1 MSFFLT
7 PWNRRNVASSSS
19 FNNNLFEAF
28 DRLVDGTLAD
38 TNGAFLVQPTATAAG
53 PQSYVTTTDEA
64 HRIDIA
70 LPGVPKDAV
79 NVSVS
84 NGTLT
89 VGYESTST
97 DNNLSVFSTSFTKTW
112 TLPDGVD
119 VDGISAAS
127 ENGVLSV
134 TIPYSSVNGLA
145 GRTIT
150 VE

>member
-7 PWNRRNVASSSS
+7 PRTNRRNVG
-19 FNNNLFEAF
+19 FNNGLVDAL
-28 DRLVDGTLAD
+28 DRLVESTFAD
-38 TNGAFLVQPTATAAG
+38 ASGGFLVQPALSSNG
-53 PQSYVTTTDEA
+53 PQSFVTTTDEA

-89 VGYESTST
+89 VGYESEGT
-97 DNNLSVFSTSFTKTW
+97 DANSSAFSTSFTKTW

-119 VDGISAAS
+119 VDGITAAS

-134 TIPYSSVNGLA
+134 TIPYANVSGLA

>member
-7 PWNRRNVASSSS
+7 PWNTRRNTGTG
-19 FNNNLFEAF
+19 FNSG
-28 DRLVDGTLAD
+28 LVDALDRIVDSTFAD
-38 TNGAFLVQPTATAAG
+38 ASGGFLVQPTVSSTG
-53 PQSYVTTTDEA
+53 PQSYVTTTENA

-84 NGTLT
+84 NGAITI
-89 VGYESTST
+89 GYESNST
-97 DNNLSVFSTSFTKTW
+97 EGTTNVFSTSFTKSW

-119 VDGISAAS
+119 VDNITASS

-134 TIPYSSVNGLA
+134 TIPYASASALS

>member
-7 PWNRRNVASSSS
+7 PWNTRRNTNTG
-19 FNNNLFEAF
+19 FNGGLVDAL
-28 DRLVDGTLAD
+28 DRLVDSTFAD
-38 TNGAFLVQPTATAAG
+38 AANGGFLVQPTVSSTG
-53 PQSYVTTTDEA
+53 PQSYVTTTDAA

-70 LPGVPKDAV
+70 LPGVPKSAV

-84 NGTLT
+84 SGALT
-89 VGYESTST
+89 VGYEATA
-97 DNNLSVFSTSFTKTW
+97 DSVFSTSFTKTW
-112 TLPDGVD
+112 ALPDGVD
-119 VDGISAAS
+119 VDNITASS

-134 TIPYSSVNGLA
+134 TIPYATTSGLA